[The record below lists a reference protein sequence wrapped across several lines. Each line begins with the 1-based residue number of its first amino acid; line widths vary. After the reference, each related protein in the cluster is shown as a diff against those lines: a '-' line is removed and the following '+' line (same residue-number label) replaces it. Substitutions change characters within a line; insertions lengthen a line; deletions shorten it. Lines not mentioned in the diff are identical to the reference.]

1 MSGQAYPFVLNCR
14 IKRKS
19 KMSLVHHK
27 TNDPSVPVAVALLG
41 SGCLSHRHSLV
52 TSRQACVTTTG
63 IQILG
68 LLQPIRRTVS
78 FLAPFLAPL
87 LAPGTDTSTDT
98 IECGPDPMSNL

>member
-52 TSRQACVTTTG
+52 TLSQACITTTG
-63 IQILG
+63 IQIRG
-68 LLQPIRRTVS
+68 LLRPIRRTVS
-78 FLAPFLAPL
+78 FLAPFLAP
-87 LAPGTDTSTDT
+87 GTDTSTDT
-98 IECGPDPMSNL
+98 IECDPDPMSNL